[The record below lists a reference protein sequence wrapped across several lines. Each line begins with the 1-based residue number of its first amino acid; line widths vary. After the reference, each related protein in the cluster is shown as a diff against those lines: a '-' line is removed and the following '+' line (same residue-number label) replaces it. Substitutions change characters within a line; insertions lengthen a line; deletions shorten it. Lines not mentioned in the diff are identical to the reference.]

1 MMNSVA
7 ARLAG
12 SGLLA
17 ATALVGSLLVNHP
30 AAAQSA
36 SQLAGIQAQIQQ
48 LQAQLRRLQR
58 EAASRDAALKRAEDD
73 AAQARAQS
81 TQAVQQS
88 HAAPV
93 ASAQPFQQGPV
104 IMGAPSTP
112 PSLGGASPQAIVG
125 TSVDKVNPTFQLGG
139 VSVTLGGFTD
149 LTGIYRTRNETAGTG
164 TAFNAIPF
172 SNSQNAHTSELR
184 GTAQVTRFSMLALG
198 HVSDHSTVSGYGE
211 IDFNAAGASS
221 NSYQSNSYTPR
232 IRHLY
237 ATYDDSKYGI
247 HILAGQ
253 TWSFLTPE
261 TVGMVPRKEQI
272 PLTIDTSYLP
282 GFTQD
287 RNPQLRVTKDFGGK
301 FWIGASVEA
310 PQTNYSFATASGG
323 VLPLQAGQ
331 RVGSTIDYSNA
342 GTGNLNST
350 ANYSIDVAP
359 DIIVKAA
366 ADPGFG
372 HYEAYGLG
380 RFMKSRVSQVGAG
393 SDKVTFAGGV
403 GGAATIPLIPKYL
416 DITGDAMAGYG
427 IGRYGA
433 GQLPDATF
441 KADGSPAPLPE
452 LVAMVGLIGHPVK
465 LVDLYGYAGMEQI
478 GRKTFRSGA
487 TTYGYG
493 SSAVI
498 NTGCDTEL
506 AAPTAT
512 GGSSCNAQTRSL
524 VNGTV
529 GGWWRFLHGGF
540 GTVLAGTQYSYTK
553 RIAFHGVGG
562 KPSTDENAVFVT
574 LRYLPFQ

>member
-7 ARLAG
+7 SRLAG
-12 SGLLA
+12 GGLLA
-17 ATALVGSLLVNHP
+17 ATALAGGLLANHP

-36 SQLAGIQAQIQQ
+36 SQLAGIQEQIAQ

-58 EAASRDAALKRAEDD
+58 EAAQRDAALKRAQDD

-88 HAAPV
+88 RAVPAATTAAAAP
-93 ASAQPFQQGPV
+93 AFPQGPFV
-104 IMGAPSTP
+104 GNVPSNGT
-112 PSLGGASPQAIVG
+112 SLAGSSPQAIVG
-125 TSVDKVNPTFQLGG
+125 TDVNANNPTFRLGG
-139 VSVTLGGFTD
+139 VTLTLGGFTD
-149 LTGIYRTRNETAGTG
+149 LTGIYRSRNLTSGTG
-164 TAFNAIPF
+164 TTFNAIPF

-184 GTAQVTRFSMLALG
+184 GTAQVSRFSLLVQG
-198 HVSDHSTVSGYGE
+198 NTTDHSTVAGYGE
-211 IDFNAAGASS
+211 FDFNASAASA

-237 ATYDDSKYGI
+237 GTYDDSKYGV

-272 PLTIDTSYLP
+272 PLVIDTNYLP
-282 GFTQD
+282 GFTWD
-287 RNPQLRVTKDFGGK
+287 RNPQLRITKDFNKK
-301 FWIGASVEA
+301 FWIGASIEA
-310 PQTNYSFATASGG
+310 PQTAYSFATASGG
-323 VLPLQAGQ
+323 VLPLQPGQ
-331 RVGSTIDYSNA
+331 RTGSTIDYSNP
-342 GTGNLNST
+342 GNNTLNST

-380 RFMKSRVSQVGAG
+380 RWMKSRVSTLGAG
-393 SDKVTFAGGV
+393 KDEVAFAGGV
-403 GGAATIPLIPKYL
+403 GGAATIPLVPKYVDL
-416 DITGDAMAGYG
+416 TGDVLAGYG

-441 KADGSPAPLPE
+441 KANGSPSPLPE
-452 LVAMVGLIGHPVK
+452 LVAMVGVIGHPVK
-465 LVDLYGYAGMEQI
+465 SVDLYGYAGMEQV
-478 GRKTFRSGA
+478 GRKTFTSGG

-493 SSAVI
+493 SSAVS
-498 NTGCDTEL
+498 TAGCTTEL
-506 AAPTAT
+506 AT
-512 GGSSCNAQTRSL
+512 CNAQTRSL
-524 VNGTV
+524 VNGSV

-540 GTVLAGTQYSYTK
+540 GTLLAGTQYSYTK
-553 RIAFHGVGG
+553 RIAFHGAGG
-562 KPSTDENAVFVT
+562 RPTTDENAVFVT